1 MIELIDNEYL
11 IYDKEEFD
19 LDEIQIKNH
28 KPVKLED
35 YPDLPII
42 SLDDI
47 LVASLFHKN
56 TDAHKLEAAGIVSFN
71 DIKTEVEKIK
81 WKKSNLPATLRH
93 RIITIYNDVLT
104 ANSRIDKSS

>member
-11 IYDKEEFD
+11 IYDNAEFD

-28 KPVKLED
+28 QPVKLED
-35 YPDLPII
+35 YPDLPIV

-56 TDAHKLEAAGIVSFN
+56 TDTHKLEAAGIVSFN
-71 DIKTEVEKIK
+71 DIKSEVERIK

-104 ANSRIDKSS
+104 ANTGSDRSS